1 MARRDYV
8 LVDVFTDRMFGGNP
22 LAVFPDGNGI
32 DTVTMQTIAAE
43 LNLSE
48 TVFVVEPD
56 DAAHACR
63 LRIFTPKREM
73 PIAGH
78 PTVGTGWVLQDLGR
92 ISAGGQVIFEEG
104 VGPIPVTLRDMDGA
118 INVEMQ
124 QPVPTFGAV
133 FDDRSMLAAMLS
145 LPEDAIRVD
154 VPAQVVSAGVPF
166 LYIPLVGLAAMRDVQ
181 LRLDLFA
188 ELWAGQDPID
198 IFVLTTETED
208 PAATVHS
215 RMFAPTM
222 NIPEDPAT
230 GAASGPLGAY
240 LVTHGLVSAEDAPQ
254 MIGEQGYEMGRPSRI
269 GIHVTT
275 DGTTIS
281 RVSISG
287 TAVPVGGGW
296 INLSA
301 E

>member
-1 MARRDYV
+1 MTKHEYT
-8 LVDVFTDRMFGGNP
+8 LVDVFTDRQFGGNP
-22 LAVFPDGNGI
+22 LAVFPEGNGL
-32 DTVTMQTIAAE
+32 DAATMQTIAAE

-48 TVFVVEPD
+48 TVFVVDAD
-56 DAAHACR
+56 DAAHTCR
-63 LRIFTPKREM
+63 LRIFTPKREL

-78 PTVGTGWVLQDLGR
+78 PTVGTGWILQNIGR
-92 ISAGGQVIFEEG
+92 IPADGQVIFEEG
-104 VGPIPVTLRDMDGA
+104 VGPIPVTLRSDSGA
-118 INVEMQ
+118 ISVDMQ
-124 QPVPTFGAV
+124 QPIPIFGKVDA
-133 FDDRSMLAAMLS
+133 DRDLIAAMLS
-145 LPEDAIRVD
+145 LPIDAIRAD

-166 LYIPLVGLAAMRDVQ
+166 FYVPLTGLDVMRQ
-181 LRLDLFA
+181 IRLRLDLF
-188 ELWAGQDPID
+188 EEFWAGEDPVD
-198 IFVLTTETED
+198 VFVLTTETED

-222 NIPEDPAT
+222 DIPEDPAT

-240 LVTHGLVSAEDAPQ
+240 LVTHGLVQPEDALN

-275 DGTTIS
+275 DGETIS

-296 INLSA
+296 IELTD
-301 E
+301 

>member
-1 MARRDYV
+1 MTKHDYI
-8 LVDVFTDRMFGGNP
+8 LVDVFTDRQFGGNP

-32 DTVTMQTIAAE
+32 DTAAMQTIAAE

-48 TVFVVEPD
+48 TVFVVDPD

-78 PTVGTGWVLQDLGR
+78 PTVGTGWVLQRLGR
-92 ISAGGQVIFEEG
+92 IPGDGQVVFEEG
-104 VGPIPVTLRDMDGA
+104 VGPIPVTLRNVDGS
-118 INVEMQ
+118 INVEME
-124 QPVPTFGAV
+124 QPVPTFGQVYA
-133 FDDRSMLAAMLS
+133 DRGLIAAMLS
-145 LPEDAIRVD
+145 VPDDAIRAD
-154 VPAQVVSAGVPF
+154 VPVQVVSAGVPF
-166 LYIPLVGLAAMRDVQ
+166 LYVPLTGLAAMRQVQ

-188 ELWAGQDPID
+188 EFWAGETPVD
-198 IFVLTTETED
+198 IFVLTMETED

-240 LVTHGLVSAEDAPQ
+240 LVKHGLVTPADAPT

-269 GIHVTT
+269 GIHVTS
-275 DGTTIS
+275 DGETIS

-287 TAVPVGGGW
+287 TAVPVGGGG
-296 INLSA
+296 IELKV
-301 E
+301 